1 MEDGEKG
8 RGDIRKEGSVAP
20 WAQKSRRPWGL
31 SPSILQGGWK
41 AGSDTHDALFILTNG
56 SK

>member
-8 RGDIRKEGSVAP
+8 MGDIRKEESVAP